1 MLRLVMRDGEMFEG
15 DTHLDVVRAMK
26 GASMFSDA
34 KGVLDYIV
42 AVARRLERTEGI
54 GIVVGGE
61 EIDERCEAFVL
72 ELASAGLATLKI
84 APDHDLDHTVR
95 MVRKCAEV
103 LNAGD
108 LAGCWAFLRDKLRVT
123 EEERD
128 EIERRLGLSTPKE
141 ETEAVDVQ
149 G

>member
-15 DTHLDVVRAMK
+15 DTHLDLVRSMK

-34 KGVLDYIV
+34 KGVLDYID
-42 AVARRLERTEGI
+42 AVRRRLERTEGI
-54 GIVVGGE
+54 EIVVGGE

-72 ELASAGLATLKI
+72 ELASAALATLTV
-84 APDHDLDHTVR
+84 APDHDLDYTVR

-108 LAGCWAFLRDKLRVT
+108 LAACWAFLRDKLRVT
-123 EEERD
+123 GDERD
-128 EIERRLGLSTPKE
+128 EIERRLGLGPGYRGKE
-141 ETEAVDVQ
+141 Q
-149 G
+149 KNG

>member
-15 DTHLDVVRAMK
+15 DTHLDLVRAMK

-34 KGVLDYIV
+34 KGVLDYME

-54 GIVVGGE
+54 EIVVGGE

-84 APDHDLDHTVR
+84 ASDHDLAHTVR

-108 LAGCWAFLRDKLRVT
+108 LAGCWAFLRDKIRVT
-123 EEERD
+123 DEERD
-128 EIERRLGLSTPKE
+128 EIERRLGLAPDAAGKE
-141 ETEAVDVQ
+141 EKD

>member
-15 DTHLDVVRAMK
+15 DTLLDLVRAMK

-34 KGVLDYIV
+34 KGVLDYIE

-54 GIVVGGE
+54 EIVVGGE

-84 APDHDLDHTVR
+84 APDHDLAYTVR

-108 LAGCWAFLRDKLRVT
+108 LVGCWAFLRDKIRVT
-123 EEERD
+123 DEERD
-128 EIERRLGLSTPKE
+128 EIERRLGLAPDAAGKE
-141 ETEAVDVQ
+141 QKD